1 MFPSHDNI
9 LNISTGKKIM
19 DSYGREFGI
28 ILGTTIDPNS
38 LNKDKIVWIQKTD
51 GKLDKC
57 YFSQLQVEGSSIIH
71 TTSWTDRS
79 RQINEALSIVLRK
92 ISALNILQNNGE
104 ISQDAYLKLQ
114 KQYKRELKQLTQS
127 HQHLLEDAS
136 SRSTTLESQ
145 IEDIHFLLANI
156 KIEESVKK
164 GSSAPLSAASSLL
177 NTLLSQAMR
186 EKRDLEQMLTQS
198 KATEIPRN
206 PSPRRELPPIQ
217 PIVLRIKEAT
227 L

>member
-1 MFPSHDNI
+1 MFPSHDNV
-9 LNISTGKKIM
+9 LKNSTGKKIE

-28 ILGTTIDPNS
+28 ILGSTVDPYS
-38 LNKDKIVWIQKTD
+38 SDKEEIIWIQKSN
-51 GKLDKC
+51 GELVKC
-57 YFSQLQVEGSSIIH
+57 RISQIQVEDSSLIL
-71 TTSWTDRS
+71 TTSWIERS
-79 RQINEALSIVLRK
+79 HQTNEALSTILRK
-92 ISALNILQNNGE
+92 ISALNILKSNNE

-114 KQYKRELKQLTQS
+114 KQYKRKLKHLTQS
-127 HQHLLEDAS
+127 HQHLLDDAG
-136 SRSTTLESQ
+136 SRSNVLESQ
-145 IEDIHFLLANI
+145 IEDIHFFLANI

-164 GSSAPLSAASSLL
+164 VPRNTLSAASSLI

-186 EKRDLEQMLTQS
+186 EKKDLDQVLNQPEAKQIS
-198 KATEIPRN
+198 SN